1 VARRISSWRLALA
14 TDSAYHGSVRSSPR
28 TNAYLLIDFRI
39 EPEGREAILAGLKR
53 LSICRKLYSLLS
65 EEPTIQDVDLE
76 LELEKLVDV
85 EIKAAAGFF
94 YGLCCSID
102 LKNYLKTFG
111 LCFLLEQACLA
122 DIERRRAT
130 VCVSNSN

>member
-1 VARRISSWRLALA
+1 
-14 TDSAYHGSVRSSPR
+14 
-28 TNAYLLIDFRI
+28 
-39 EPEGREAILAGLKR
+39 
-53 LSICRKLYSLLS
+53 LS
-65 EEPTIQDVDLE
+65 EEPTIQDVD

-102 LKNYLKTFG
+102 PKNYLKTFG

-122 DIERRRAT
+122 EIQSRPAEGQL
-130 VCVSNSN
+130 VH